1 MDKKIANIKERVLQ
15 VAKYKGIGYEK
26 FASIIGMTYASFKGQ
41 QKTTPINSNA
51 LDILL
56 SEFPDISAE
65 WLITGKGNMIKD
77 PQSVTGASN
86 SPPGE
91 DVYKALW
98 EQGKEDIHEKDK
110 EIARLNTLIGR
121 YEERLASY
129 REGDISPAHGA
140 SLPFHDP
147 DEDPRDVSAV
157 REVPISP
164 KATTELREKRHPA
177 GK

>member
-41 QKTTPINSNA
+41 QKKTPINSNA
-51 LDILL
+51 LDSLL
-56 SEFPDISAE
+56 SEFPDVSAE
-65 WLITGKGNMIKD
+65 WLITGKGEMIKD
-77 PQSVTGASN
+77 PQSVAGVSH

-98 EQGKEDIHEKDK
+98 EQSKEEIREKDK
-110 EIARLNTLIGR
+110 EIARLNMLVGR
-121 YEERLASY
+121 YEERLANSGG
-129 REGDISPAHGA
+129 GDFLPPYGA
-140 SLPFHDP
+140 SLPFLDP
-147 DEDPRDVSAV
+147 DEDPGDVSSV
-157 REVPISP
+157 QEMPISP
-164 KATTELREKRHPA
+164 QGTAELRRKRPPA